1 MMATDA
7 QINQIEVLSAFA
19 VNLSDFS
26 SEVTA
31 HSNAFVNL
39 ITEKLSELRLI
50 QRKAEEICEEVSKER
65 KAAFYAY
72 SSVASSD
79 NNALRKESLIDLEE
93 AQDKEREAKRCLAVI
108 NQNVSVAHG
117 LVVTMIDHT
126 KQYSKEALATSEKG
140 IAFLKQSQTTLEQYQ
155 SNSKKV

>member
-1 MMATDA
+1 MATDA
-7 QINQIEVLSAFA
+7 QINQIEVLSSFA

-31 HSNAFVNL
+31 HSKAFVNL
-39 ITEKLSELRLI
+39 VTEKMSELRLV
-50 QRKAEEICEEVSKER
+50 QKKAEEICASLSEQR
-65 KAAFYAY
+65 RLAFNAY
-72 SSVASSD
+72 SKVASSD
-79 NNALRKESLIDLEE
+79 IPELRKAMLIVLEE
-93 AQDKEREAKRCLAVI
+93 AEEKEREAKHCLAI
-108 NQNVSVAHG
+108 ITQNVGVAHG

-126 KQYSKEALATSEKG
+126 KQYSKEALVTSEKG